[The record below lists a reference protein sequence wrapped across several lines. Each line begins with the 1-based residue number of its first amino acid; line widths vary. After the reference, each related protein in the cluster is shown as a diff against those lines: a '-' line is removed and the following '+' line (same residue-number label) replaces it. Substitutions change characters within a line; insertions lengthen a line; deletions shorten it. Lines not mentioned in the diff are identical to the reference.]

1 MILILNLCLIM
12 SCPGYGD
19 KDAQC
24 WVHAIPLIFVQL
36 HEWIG
41 LVWLCLCWSYWHFH
55 YGKYTD
61 NRSPLSKFFHTSC
74 FKLWKLHA
82 KKSNVIWF
90 CSTVY
95 TQNPNICSFQFTYM
109 GNLGEQLVQSKL
121 TSHSNLLS
129 LCLIFR
135 SQMALEPYL
144 ALHNFFYFSSTGMHL
159 Q

>member
-1 MILILNLCLIM
+1 
-12 SCPGYGD
+12 
-19 KDAQC
+19 
-24 WVHAIPLIFVQL
+24 
-36 HEWIG
+36 
-41 LVWLCLCWSYWHFH
+41 
-55 YGKYTD
+55 
-61 NRSPLSKFFHTSC
+61 
-74 FKLWKLHA
+74 
-82 KKSNVIWF
+82 VIWF